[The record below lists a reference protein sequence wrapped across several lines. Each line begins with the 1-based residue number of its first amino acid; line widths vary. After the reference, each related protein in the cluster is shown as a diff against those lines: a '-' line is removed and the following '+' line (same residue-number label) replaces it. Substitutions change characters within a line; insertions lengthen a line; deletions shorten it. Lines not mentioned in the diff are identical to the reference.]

1 MSRFKKATKT
11 SRKLRLAL
19 FGPAG
24 SGKTYSALGLA
35 RGLAGVAGRV
45 AVIDTEQESAC
56 LYADAFEFDTLSLAR
71 PTVDAVVAALG
82 EAAADGYSVVVVDS
96 LSHAWRELL
105 EEVDAIAARSFR
117 GNTHSAWA
125 QGTPK
130 QKALIGAILTYP
142 GHVICTMRARTEW
155 VIEENSRGKKEP
167 RAVGLAPEQGKGIEY
182 EFDLLGEVDGA
193 AVRFTK
199 DRTGRYQ
206 GERIDRPGVKLGE
219 ELAAWLASA
228 PEATPA
234 ATKPAHHE
242 SWTDGERARFCAALG
257 DLGLTYDEVA
267 ARCEAKGAPRPSAM
281 TQQQRGTIIGKLRAE
296 AQAASAA
303 AAATDDAP
311 AGAR

>member
-1 MSRFKKATKT
+1 MSKFKKATKT

-35 RGLAGVAGRV
+35 RGLAGPAGRV
-45 AVIDTEQESAC
+45 AVIDTERDSAS
-56 LYADAFEFDTLSLAR
+56 LYADVFEFDTLSLTR

-82 EAAADGYSVVVVDS
+82 DAAAEGYPVVVVDS

-130 QKALIGAILTYP
+130 QKALVGAILTYP
-142 GHVICTMRARTEW
+142 GHVICTMRAKTEW

-193 AVRFTK
+193 TVRFTK

-228 PEATPA
+228 PEPTPEA
-234 ATKPAHHE
+234 PPAPVHDP
-242 SWTDGERARFCAALG
+242 SWKDDQRRFFAALK
-257 DLGLTYDEVA
+257 DLGAEYEDLCAELA
-267 ARCEAKGAPRPSAM
+267 AMTPPRPRPSAM
-281 TQQQRGTIIGKLRAE
+281 TQAARAALVGWLQKRSAKPVE
-296 AQAASAA
+296 A
-303 AAATDDAP
+303 DAP
-311 AGAR
+311 PAAR